1 MSVWKRLTKWFLN
14 CVCTLRCWALG
25 SLRRTYRALPIVF
38 VLMASV
44 FVLSTGVSLALVA
57 IQAAKLVQ
65 LVGIEITIAIL
76 KSPVEMFLTM
86 ARCVRNARASGF
98 LMWATLVLVNWV
110 KSARILRSNRGNRR
124 ETEES
129 TSKTL
134 EKRLSI

>member
-76 KSPVEMFLTM
+76 KSPVEMFL
-86 ARCVRNARASGF
+86 AAFGSLIRAFQYYGE
-98 LMWATLVLVNWV
+98 MRQKR
-110 KSARILRSNRGNRR
+110 KS
-124 ETEES
+124 
-129 TSKTL
+129 
-134 EKRLSI
+134 